1 VNRPHARSSVDG
13 SILLRAGRF
22 YRLLLVVNEAPLVE
36 ELQRAMAHV
45 GFDGHDLALSASD
58 DQWPDERPAD
68 WPAETLPDVAANEQL
83 VRVSGSFSGRTLR
96 VLVDTPIAGGGT
108 FTIWQAWDAG
118 PGRPAD
124 EETTGAIATGAPPA
138 GAKSP
143 TGVFV
148 CLALG
153 ALGVGAWRFIANAR
167 RLEREEERLQALE
180 ARAERGRLGARIR
193 ELMTG
198 GYPEGDATAIAAAES
213 MARADHAALL
223 EREPAPG
230 APSAGT

>member
-1 VNRPHARSSVDG
+1 VNRPLARSSVDG
-13 SILLRAGRF
+13 SILLRTGRF
-22 YRLLLVVNEAPLVE
+22 YRLLLVGNDAPLAL
-36 ELQRAMAHV
+36 ELQRAMVHL
-45 GFDGHDLALSASD
+45 GFDGHDLAISASD

-68 WPAETLPDVAANEQL
+68 WPAETLPDIAANEQL
-83 VRVSGSFSGRTLR
+83 VRVSGSFPGRTLR
-96 VLVDTPIAGGGT
+96 VLVDTPVAGGGT
-108 FTIWQAWDAG
+108 FTIWQAWDMG
-118 PGRPAD
+118 PGRRSD
-124 EETTGAIATGAPPA
+124 EETTGAVATAARPPA
-138 GAKSP
+138 AKSP
-143 TGVFV
+143 PGVFV

-180 ARAERGRLGARIR
+180 ARAERARLGGRIR

-213 MARADHAALL
+213 MMRAEQAALL
-223 EREPAPG
+223 EPGTSG